1 MTMGV
6 SKDRIHLLGV
16 INEILINKKMK
27 PKNNHKFIMFV
38 GGDDI
43 RMRIPFLSALKK
55 SGYQVA
61 AIGSEDETIFIK
73 NDIPYFRYSLNRW
86 IAPWADIRSY
96 LQLLKIFKQHKPDI
110 IHAFD
115 TKPALIAP
123 IAARQASVPS
133 RFRTITGMGYVFS
146 SDSIVAKILKPIYR
160 VSQRLASASS
170 AVTIFQNTDDLNYF
184 QSNKMVEDRNAT
196 IVKGSGIDIV
206 AYDNKLASL
215 EKNSDLKE
223 SLGLKHGKVVLMV
236 ARLVKDKGVVE
247 FLEASRCI
255 LQFRNDIDF
264 VLVGPLAS
272 EGKQAIS
279 KAIIEKYSEEV
290 HYLGER
296 KDIPELL
303 NISDCFVLPSFY
315 REGVPRVLLEA
326 GWQGVPIV
334 TTDMPGCREI
344 VKDGWNGWLIPPRK
358 VPALAE
364 AIVKTV
370 DMDAAEQTLFGQRS
384 KEYIKEEF
392 SLECVFSAYTGIYAN
407 N

>member
-1 MTMGV
+1 MEP
-6 SKDRIHLLGV
+6 K
-16 INEILINKKMK
+16 INS
-27 PKNNHKFIMFV
+27 KFIMFV

-55 SGYQVA
+55 AGYQVA
-61 AIGSEDETIFIK
+61 AIGSEDESIFVK

-96 LQLLKIFKQHKPDI
+96 LQLLKLFKQHKPDI

-123 IAARQASVPS
+123 IAARQAGVPL

-146 SDSIVAKILKPIYR
+146 SGSIIAKILKPIYR
-160 VSQRLASASS
+160 ASQRLTSASS

-184 QSNKMVEDRNAT
+184 QSNRMVEDKKAT
-196 IVKGSGIDIV
+196 IVKGSGIDII

-215 EKNSDLKE
+215 GKNTDLKQ
-223 SLGLKHGKVVLMV
+223 SLGLSREKVVLMV

-247 FLEASRCI
+247 FLEASRRI

-279 KAIIEKYSEEV
+279 KEIIEKYSEEV

-296 KDIPELL
+296 RDIPELL
-303 NISDCFVLPSFY
+303 NLSDCFVLPSFY

-344 VKDGWNGWLIPPRK
+344 VKDGWNGWLVPPREI
-358 VPALAE
+358 PALAG
-364 AIVKTV
+364 AIVKTI
-370 DMDAAEQTLFGQRS
+370 DMDVDEQSKFGQRS
-384 KEYIKEEF
+384 RQYIREEF
-392 SLECVFSAYTGIYAN
+392 SLECVFSAYTGIYVN
-407 N
+407 NSHAVDS